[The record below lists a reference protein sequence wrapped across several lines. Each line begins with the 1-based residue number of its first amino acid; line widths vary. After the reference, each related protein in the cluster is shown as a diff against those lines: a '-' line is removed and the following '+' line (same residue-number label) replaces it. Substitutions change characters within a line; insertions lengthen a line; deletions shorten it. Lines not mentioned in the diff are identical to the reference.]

1 MWNNVA
7 MENKTEKMLIKF
19 LKRWSTEN
27 YKRMMCLEESF
38 YKDYITSLI
47 FYNTCLKQLNNNN
60 YFTNNSVEIVDSFVN
75 FKSIIVQ
82 INDNQPTLVFS
93 FNKKVK
99 VSGNFYQRSFP
110 GMITISMHQYC
121 KEEPATIE
129 DSIKLIKKVIANEPL
144 ITISILHEYFHFLFE
159 NGLSTE
165 EFKMFNDKTTRS
177 EFNSYTKELMVQLIA
192 SNNNKH
198 FETEDDL
205 KKAYFNFRDG
215 LETKSILLQLCNDEK
230 LILDTLIKYNKDFEL
245 KESFENSWRN
255 WKINKDLIDINLQSE
270 PLYSTT
276 FEELEHF
283 TQTLEKNL
291 GKTREQIFQE
301 IKETIKNIG

>member
-1 MWNNVA
+1 MNS
-7 MENKTEKMLIKF
+7 MLNRF
-19 LKRWSTEN
+19 VRRWSTPN

-38 YKDYITSLI
+38 YKDYITALI
-47 FYNTCLKQLNNNN
+47 FYNTNLKQLSNIN
-60 YFTNNSVEIVDSFVN
+60 YFTNNSVEIIDSFVN

-82 INDNQPTLVFS
+82 ISDSQPTLVFS

-121 KEEPATIE
+121 NKEPTTIE
-129 DSIKLIKKVIANEPL
+129 DSVNLIKTVIDNEPL
-144 ITISILHEYFHFLFE
+144 ITLSILHEYFHFLFE

-165 EFKMFNDKTTRS
+165 EFKMFNDKKVRS

-192 SNNNKH
+192 TNGNKH
-198 FETEDDL
+198 FETEEDL
-205 KKAYFNFRDG
+205 KQAYIDFKDD
-215 LETKSILLQLCNDEK
+215 LETKSILLQFCNDEK

-255 WKINKDLIDINLQSE
+255 WKINKELININLQSE

-276 FEELEHF
+276 FEELERF
-283 TQTLEKNL
+283 TQMLEKNL
-291 GKTREQIFQE
+291 GKTREQIVQE
-301 IKETIKNIG
+301 IKETLKDIGQE